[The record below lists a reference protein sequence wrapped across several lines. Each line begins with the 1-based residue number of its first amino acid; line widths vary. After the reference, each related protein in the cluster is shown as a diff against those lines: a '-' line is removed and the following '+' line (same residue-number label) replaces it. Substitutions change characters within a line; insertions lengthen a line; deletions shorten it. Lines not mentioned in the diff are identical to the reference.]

1 MRLEAGLHQALL
13 VLINH
18 PGMAPVEI
26 FELRAI
32 GLVLSRLEALMAVK
46 SRAATAETHRCCMP
60 VEDFGER
67 RSSHDVLPLYG
78 QKVVAARQC
87 KIVR

>member
-1 MRLEAGLHQALL
+1 MRQALL

-32 GLVLSRLEALMAVK
+32 ALVLPRLEALMVVK
-46 SRAATAETHRCCMP
+46 SRAATVETHRCCMP
-60 VEDFGER
+60 VEDFG
-67 RSSHDVLPLYG
+67 
-78 QKVVAARQC
+78 
-87 KIVR
+87 